1 MKSEQSES
9 LPVVAE
15 RLFPGLYYEPKENIF
30 VLAED
35 EENSVVIHSNN
46 VSWSVAEQWGIVT
59 SGAVYL
65 PPTTKITFSN

>member
-15 RLFPGLYYEPKENIF
+15 RLFPGLYYEPQADIV

-35 EENSVVIHSNN
+35 EDTSVVIHSNN
-46 VSWSVAEQWGIVT
+46 DSWVISEQGGSIT

-65 PPTTKITFSN
+65 PPTTKITLSN

>member
-15 RLFPGLYYEPKENIF
+15 RLFPGLYYEPTSNIV

-35 EENSVVIHSNN
+35 EATSVVIHSNN
-46 VSWSVAEQWGIVT
+46 VSWSIAEEWGSVT
-59 SGAVYL
+59 SDAVYL
-65 PPTTKITFSN
+65 PPTTKITLSN